1 MINSTFIVSEKDQAS
16 MNMLNILMNKYDWK
30 LIEKTRTY
38 KKLGENELKI
48 MFEAKLTKLYEL
60 N

>member
-16 MNMLNILMNKYDWK
+16 MNMLDILMNKYDWK

-38 KKLGENELKI
+38 MKQIKRNING
-48 MFEAKLTKLYEL
+48 T
-60 N
+60 